1 MDAAIR
7 QQVGTADSNA
17 KEMKRK
23 TARESRAAAKAE
35 MRAQIVEAKTGIG
48 ASNES
53 SDQKQAVRNSQQ
65 QIVPYDSNQY
75 MMNNY
80 LNDNQN
86 NSAINETGT
95 GVQEVG

>member
-1 MDAAIR
+1 MGERDNTFLTSMVVDPMDAAIR

-53 SDQKQAVRNSQQ
+53 SD
-65 QIVPYDSNQY
+65 
-75 MMNNY
+75 
-80 LNDNQN
+80 
-86 NSAINETGT
+86 
-95 GVQEVG
+95 